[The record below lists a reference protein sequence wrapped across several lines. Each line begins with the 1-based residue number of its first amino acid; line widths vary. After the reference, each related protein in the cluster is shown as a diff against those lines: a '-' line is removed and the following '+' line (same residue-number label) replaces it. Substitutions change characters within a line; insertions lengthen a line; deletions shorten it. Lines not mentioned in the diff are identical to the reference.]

1 MAVRWLKLMQM
12 LYVCASQN
20 DLRLQNWSAVLSL
33 STTDLW
39 IGTHLVSKMHQLK
52 QVFALWNCLK
62 EVCFQRFKITGNA
75 NSLLNL
81 VETKFYKVGPSLP
94 CLFWFYVPFNLD
106 TPWVHTMSEVCA
118 RPQVH
123 HENIT
128 VLNHHNMNPYS
139 LRNFCLWP
147 PSPLAISS
155 DLTFCVRMGNMNSA
169 WIHTMSNEQGCNKL
183 HL

>member
-106 TPWVHTMSEVCA
+106 TPWVITQCLKFVPDPRCIMKILLSWTTITWIPILSEISASDPHPLLQFPV
-118 RPQVH
+118 
-123 HENIT
+123 T
-128 VLNHHNMNPYS
+128 L
-139 LRNFCLWP
+139 
-147 PSPLAISS
+147 PS
-155 DLTFCVRMGNMNSA
+155 V
-169 WIHTMSNEQGCNKL
+169 
-183 HL
+183 